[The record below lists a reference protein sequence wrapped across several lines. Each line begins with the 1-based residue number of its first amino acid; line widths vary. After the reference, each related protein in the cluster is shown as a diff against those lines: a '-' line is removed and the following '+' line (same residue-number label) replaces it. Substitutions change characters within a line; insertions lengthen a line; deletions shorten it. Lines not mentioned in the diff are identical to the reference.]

1 MNNAFLILGGNLG
14 ERRKNLAEA
23 TALLAKAGA
32 TIKRTSSIYETE
44 PWGSKDQ
51 PNYYNQVVEI
61 LTNEDAPELMQSVL
75 NIEQKMGRVRAGK
88 YGARTIDIDIL
99 FFNNEI
105 INSDHLTVPH
115 PRLHERRFVLE
126 PMNEIAPELVHP
138 VLNQSISEILAHT
151 NDRSIVK
158 RI

>member
-32 TIKRTSSIYETE
+32 TIKRRSSIYETE
-44 PWGSKDQ
+44 PWGAKDQ

-75 NIEQKMGRVRAGK
+75 NIEQKMGRVRAEK

-105 INSDHLTVPH
+105 INSGHLTVPH